1 MRGSFV
7 TLLSHAM
14 KKYLQTLYNKAVK
27 NSEDNIFSLLEYN
40 SKAIL
45 LDCGCS
51 DGGTTLKFATKIG
64 TQNIFGMEVV
74 KELIDKAR
82 KREINVRQADLNDIF
97 PFKNESIDVLIAN
110 QVIEHLYN
118 TNNFISEIYRVL
130 RRGGYAVISTENL
143 ASWHNIFPLFFGCQ
157 PFSLT
162 NISKHRLGIG
172 NPFALHRGK
181 NLSFPSWQHIKV
193 FAYQGLKE
201 IFEVEGFKIAR
212 ILGAGYY
219 PLPNFLARLNPR
231 HAAFLTFKI
240 RKI

>member
-1 MRGSFV
+1 
-7 TLLSHAM
+7 M
-14 KKYLQTLYNKAVK
+14 KKYLQALWDKAEK
-27 NSEDNIFSLLEYN
+27 ANENNILSMLEYN
-40 SKAIL
+40 PNAIV
-45 LDCGCS
+45 LDCGC
-51 DGGTTLKFATKIG
+51 GNGECTLKFATKIG
-64 TQNIFGMEVV
+64 TQNIFGIEIA
-74 KELIDKAR
+74 KELIDQPKQR
-82 KREINVRQADLNDIF
+82 GINVQQADLNDIF

-118 TNNFISEIYRVL
+118 TNNFIGEIYRVL

-143 ASWHNIFPLFFGCQ
+143 ASWHNIFPLFFGWQ

-193 FAYQGLKE
+193 FAYRGLKE
-201 IFEVEGFKIAR
+201 IFEIEGFKVTR

-231 HAAFLTFKI
+231 HAAFLTIKV
-240 RKI
+240 RK